1 ITRRSDNYTALG
13 QPLKAR
19 DFVEELHRKMEMALS
34 TFDAN
39 LPANPKVKIVTTK
52 KGKGRICLTPLEE
65 QPEPPN
71 ISALTAALV
80 QRWPMTN
87 LLDILK
93 ETELRVGFTEVFR
106 TTGTREVLRPEVL
119 QRRLLL
125 CLYGLGTNAGL
136 KRICSG
142 GGADSYDDLQYVRR
156 RYVTKEQLRAAIP
169 PVCNAIF
176 RVRNPA

>member
-1 ITRRSDNYTALG
+1 
-13 QPLKAR
+13 
-19 DFVEELHRKMEMALS
+19 MEMALTS
-34 TFDAN
+34 FDAN

-93 ETELRVGFTEVFR
+93 ETELRVGFTEAFR
-106 TTGTREVLRPEVL
+106 TTGTL
-119 QRRLLL
+119 
-125 CLYGLGTNAGL
+125 
-136 KRICSG
+136 
-142 GGADSYDDLQYVRR
+142 
-156 RYVTKEQLRAAIP
+156 
-169 PVCNAIF
+169 
-176 RVRNPA
+176 